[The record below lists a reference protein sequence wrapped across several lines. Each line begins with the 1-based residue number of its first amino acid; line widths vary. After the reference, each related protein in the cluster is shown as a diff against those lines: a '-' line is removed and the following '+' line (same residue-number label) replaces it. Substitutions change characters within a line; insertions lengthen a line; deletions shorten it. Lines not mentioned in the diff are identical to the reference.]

1 MFRTGA
7 ARHTASGRVG
17 RNAVGTNAKLL
28 RVLEDSC
35 VRRLGGKSEIVVD
48 VRVIASTNKVLEDA
62 LRKGESRED
71 LYCRLSVFTMLLPGL
86 AGPPW

>member
-17 RNAVGTNAKLL
+17 RNAVGTKAKLL